1 MSFNKVAFKHAPRR
15 LVTSLLMISAI
26 GWTLPASADNS
37 ETYNTVGQIASAMGA
52 QGGEHAATYNQ
63 IGQIAG
69 ALGGGQGAA
78 NNTGNS
84 TGGLGQAAQYASA
97 LGLGNTTSNNNL
109 TTQPVL
115 YADSEL
121 RGMDCLNLEL
131 ASNRQNRAITQTKNN
146 ATDLLATVKESQAQ
160 TPSKASAAADLGA
173 LLLSQHGGKVGEYAK
188 LYQGMKGDPNATSNA
203 LDVEIKSLEKMNA
216 QASDIKIY
224 QKYKNC
230 PGSFTPAPVPV
241 AVKPAPVPAPA
252 VVTSTTKTK
261 TVVKKTKKKK
271 AHK

>member
-1 MSFNKVAFKHAPRR
+1 MSLNNFILKCPTTTQ
-15 LVTSLLMISAI
+15 LVQSFLMVSAL
-26 GWTLPASADNS
+26 GLALPAFADNS
-37 ETYNTVGQIASAMGA
+37 ETYNTVGQIATAMGA
-52 QGGEHAATYNQ
+52 QGGDHAGAYNQ

-69 ALGGGQGAA
+69 ALGGQGAA

-84 TGGLGQAAQYASA
+84 NGLGQAAQYASA
-97 LGLGNTTSNNNL
+97 LGMGNNTSNNNL
-109 TTQPVL
+109 TTQPVV

-131 ASNRQNRAITQTKNN
+131 ASSRQNRAITQTKNN
-146 ATDLLATVKESQAQ
+146 ATDLLATVKESQSQ

-203 LDVEIKSLEKMNA
+203 LDIEIKNLEKMNA
-216 QASDIKIY
+216 QAADIKIY

-230 PGSFTPAPVPV
+230 PGSFAPAPVVATPAPVPA
-241 AVKPAPVPAPA
+241 AVTP
-252 VVTSTTKTK
+252 TSPSKA
-261 TVVKKTKKKK
+261 VVKKSKKKK
-271 AHK
+271 KHQ